1 MWPHPVLWPQ
11 VVNVILPCD
20 PGSLKVSPPHKL
32 WNDFTNF
39 LLDRTRRS
47 VIRYFLQPPWPHLVQ
62 LKLRGEK
69 QLLIFKGV
77 VSDVWSY
84 FKADWE
90 TVGLQ
95 SHSSPC
101 TIEEFKLLPYWER
114 VYHAC
119 HPALFL
125 PQKPHKEVKKQ
136 IWYLTVNHLA
146 RRLRWDDVKHC
157 SSTLNSLAQASAP
170 FDAMETIC
178 TV

>member
-1 MWPHPVLWPQ
+1 MTSQTSSWIAHGGASSDTSFNLHDLTWY
-11 VVNVILPCD
+11 
-20 PGSLKVSPPHKL
+20 S
-32 WNDFTNF
+32 WN
-39 LLDRTRRS
+39 
-47 VIRYFLQPPWPHLVQ
+47 Y
-62 LKLRGEK
+62 GEK

-114 VYHAC
+114 VYYAC